1 MYLLIINELLSFII
15 CLNKNITI
23 NLKTFYYFKILF
35 LIFII
40 ISILLND
47 ILKSNLVIKYSKHKS
62 DKKLINIP
70 KNGKNQ
76 LLLKEKKELLKFI
89 SNNTGKNITSVKSI
103 FINNNFNFGNQFIL
117 LNKAIFY
124 CEILGCK
131 RIILDKKNFW
141 YIKNK
146 IINKKFKMIIKAGII
161 NNILNPVTIIDNTL
175 NFFYYNYIIKPEYR
189 AIILKEE
196 ILKNLPKITIK
207 KNDLFIYIRSGDI
220 FTTPNINYSQPP
232 LCFYKTILKNY
243 KFKDIYI
250 IAQNKNN
257 PVIDKLINQFPN
269 IIYNENK
276 LKIDISYLIKGYN
289 IVKAPS
295 TFLESII
302 QLNNNMEFLW
312 EFDFNSG
319 KEEKFNSLNELINS
333 FSIPKKKLISYRMKA
348 ANSYKREMKYWNNTQ
363 AQRDIMIKGK
373 CPFNFSIIY
382 KK

>member
-1 MYLLIINELLSFII
+1 M
-15 CLNKNITI
+15 
-23 NLKTFYYFKILF
+23 
-35 LIFII
+35 
-40 ISILLND
+40 
-47 ILKSNLVIKYSKHKS
+47 
-62 DKKLINIP
+62 P

-76 LLLKEKKELLKFI
+76 LLLKEKKELFKFI
-89 SNNTGKNITSVKSI
+89 SNNTGKNITSVKSV
-103 FINNNFNFGNQFIL
+103 FIKNNFNFGNQLIL

-131 RIILDKKNFW
+131 RIIFDKKNFW

-146 IINKKFKMIIKAGII
+146 IINKKCKMIIKAGTI
-161 NNILNPVTIIDNTL
+161 NNILNPITIIDNTL
-175 NFFYYNYIIKPEYR
+175 NFFYYNYNIKPEYR

-196 ILKNLPKITIK
+196 IIRNLPIIKIS
-207 KNDLFIYIRSGDI
+207 KNSLFIYIRSGDI

-269 IIYNENK
+269 IIYNENQ

-302 QLNNNMEFLW
+302 QLNNNIQFLW
-312 EFDFNSG
+312 EFEFSSG
-319 KEEKFNSLNELINS
+319 KEDNFNSLNELI
-333 FSIPKKKLISYRMKA
+333 IL
-348 ANSYKREMKYWNNTQ
+348 
-363 AQRDIMIKGK
+363 
-373 CPFNFSIIY
+373 
-382 KK
+382 

>member
-1 MYLLIINELLSFII
+1 MYLLNINEILSFII
-15 CLNKNITI
+15 YRNKYVII
-23 NLKTFYYFKILF
+23 NLKKIYYFKILF

-40 ISILLND
+40 ISLLKD
-47 ILKSNLVIKYSKHKS
+47 ILKSNLIIKYSKHKS
-62 DKKLINIP
+62 NKKLLNLP
-70 KNGKNQ
+70 KNGNNK

-103 FINNNFNFGNQFIL
+103 FIKNNYNFGNQLIL

-146 IINKKFKMIIKAGII
+146 IINKKFKMIIKAGTI

-175 NFFYYNYIIKPEYR
+175 NFFYYNYNIKPQYR

-196 ILKNLPKITIK
+196 IIKNLPIIKIN

-220 FTTPNINYSQPP
+220 FTIPNINYSQPP

-243 KFKDIYI
+243 KFKAIYI

-269 IIYNENK
+269 IIYNENQ

-302 QLNNNMEFLW
+302 QLNNNMQFLW
-312 EFDFNSG
+312 EFEFNSD
-319 KEEKFNSLNELINS
+319 KEENFNSLNELINS
-333 FSIPKKKLISYRMKA
+333 FSISKKNLIIYRMKA
-348 ANSYKREMKYWNNTQ
+348 ANKYKKEMKYWNNTQ

-373 CPFNFSIIY
+373 CQYNFSIIY
-382 KK
+382 NK